1 MEHGVDLSGK
11 AVVVTGGGRGLG
23 AAVAKAAAAAGA
35 CVVVNDL
42 DAEPA
47 DQCASAIRAAGG
59 RAVVHVADIT
69 VWSQAEGLIERCLEK
84 YGKIDGL
91 VNNAGVHLP
100 QHCWEMDEAKV
111 RKTLDVNVFGT
122 LACSGRALK
131 AMREQGF
138 GSIVNTTSG
147 SQMGHEYRPDY
158 GASKGA
164 VSSFTFTAAVEMK
177 GTGVRVNA
185 VSPNAET
192 RMLDDFDQF
201 MLARGQWQRPA
212 LPPPEH
218 NVGMHL
224 YLLSDLSR
232 HLTGQIIGLRATGEL
247 YIASHPAIL
256 LPAAKAPGGVW
267 TATAIAEAI
276 DQGLVAS
283 PQPLGFK
290 RLRQPSADR

>member
-1 MEHGVDLSGK
+1 MGDDLDLSGK

-23 AAVAKAAAAAGA
+23 AAVAKAGAAAGA
-35 CVVVNDL
+35 AVVVNDV

-47 DQCASAIRAAGG
+47 NECVNAIRAAGG
-59 RAVVHVADIT
+59 RAVVHVADIA
-69 VWSQAEGLIERCLEK
+69 VWSQAEGLIERCIDE

-100 QHCWEMDEAKV
+100 KRSWEMDEASV
-111 RKTLDVNVFGT
+111 RKTLDINVLGT

-158 GASKGA
+158 SASKGA
-164 VSSFTFTAAVEMK
+164 VSSFTFTAAVEMQ

-192 RMLDDFDQF
+192 RMLDDMDEF
-201 MLARGQWQRPA
+201 MKTQGGWQRPS
-212 LPPPEH
+212 LPPPET

-232 HLTGQIIGLRATGEL
+232 HVNGQIIGLRPGGEL
-247 YIASHPAIL
+247 CITSHPAIL
-256 LPAAKAPGGVW
+256 VPTAKAPGGVW
-267 TATAIAEAI
+267 TAKAIADAI

-283 PQPLGFK
+283 LQPLGFV
-290 RLRQPSADR
+290 RLRQPSVAG

>member
-1 MEHGVDLSGK
+1 MEQGVDLSGK
-11 AVVVTGGGRGLG
+11 AVVVTGAGRGLG
-23 AAVAKAAAAAGA
+23 AAVARAVAAAGA
-35 CVVVNDL
+35 SVVINDL
-42 DAEPA
+42 DEEPA
-47 DQCASAIRAAGG
+47 NECASAIRAAGG

-69 VWSQAEGLIERCLEK
+69 LWSQAQGLIERCLDQ
-84 YGKIDGL
+84 YGKIEGL

-100 QHCWEMDEAKV
+100 QHSWEMEEANV
-111 RKTLDVNVFGT
+111 RKTLDINVLGT

-164 VSSFTFTAAVEMK
+164 VSSFTFTAAVEMR

-192 RMLDDFDQF
+192 RMLAEFDKF
-201 MLARGQWQRPA
+201 MQARGDWQRPS

-232 HLTGQIIGLRATGEL
+232 HVTGQIIGLRATGEL

-256 LPAAKAPGGVW
+256 LPTAKAADGVW
-267 TATAIAEAI
+267 TATAIADAI

-283 PQPLGFK
+283 LQPLGFK
-290 RLRQPSADR
+290 RLRQPTVDR

>member
-1 MEHGVDLSGK
+1 MGDDLDLSGK

-23 AAVAKAAAAAGA
+23 AAVAKAVAAAGA
-35 CVVVNDL
+35 AVVVNDV

-47 DQCASAIRAAGG
+47 SECVNAIRAAGG
-59 RAVVHVADIT
+59 RAVVHVADIA
-69 VWSQAEGLIERCLEK
+69 VWSQAEGLIERCLDE

-100 QHCWEMDEAKV
+100 KRSWEMDEASV
-111 RKTLDVNVFGT
+111 RKTLDINVLGT

-158 GASKGA
+158 SASKGA
-164 VSSFTFTAAVEMK
+164 VSSFTFTAAVEMR

-192 RMLDDFDQF
+192 RLLDDMDKF
-201 MLARGQWQRPA
+201 MQTQGGWQRPS
-212 LPPPEH
+212 LPPPET

-232 HLTGQIIGLRATGEL
+232 HVNGQIIGLRAEGNL

-256 LPAAKAPGGVW
+256 VPTAKPPGGVW
-267 TATAIAEAI
+267 TAQAIGEAI
-276 DQGLVAS
+276 DKGLVAS
-283 PQPLGFK
+283 LQPLGFK
-290 RLRQPSADR
+290 RLRQPSVAG